1 MTETHP
7 VTEPPPLSESQPHLA
22 DFVPF
27 LDDLNKETP
36 RGAVLVAAAYLEQQL
51 GEIVASF
58 LVEGRP
64 AKSLLGGFAPLGT
77 FAARAAAAEALGL
90 ISADEFGDLQRI
102 RKVRN
107 EFAHNHR
114 ATFSDPGIAR
124 LCSALTHSAKDHGD
138 VVVDARGQFTTAA
151 VSLILNFINRPYYVS
166 KKRLTRRT

>member
-1 MTETHP
+1 M
-7 VTEPPPLSESQPHLA
+7 A

-27 LDDLNKETP
+27 LDDLNKETA
-36 RGAVLVAAAYLEQQL
+36 RGAVLVAATYLERQL

-64 AKSLLGGFAPLGT
+64 AKNLLAGFNAPLGT

-114 ATFSDPGIAR
+114 AAFSDPGVTR
-124 LCSALTHSAKDHGD
+124 LCSALTHSAKDSGD
-138 VVVDARGQFTTAA
+138 VVIDPRGQFTTASVA
-151 VSLILNFINRPYYVS
+151 LILNFTNRPHYVS
-166 KKRLTRRT
+166 KKRLMRGTWPF